1 MGGSK
6 RDGHAMAVPD
16 FLEVGRKILAAGL
29 WVSFMKNSTIED
41 LEKTVR
47 GEKVPDLAHM
57 AAGALAMI
65 RLLEEQ
71 VKKLNE
77 QIVARASLSVAE
89 GAE

>member
-1 MGGSK
+1 M
-6 RDGHAMAVPD
+6 
-16 FLEVGRKILAAGL
+16 
-29 WVSFMKNSTIED
+29 NSTIED